1 MLANDIT
8 KKEIEKI
15 IIGRSTLVAL
25 AQTMLFLEML
35 KISIFSFLKEYFF
48 VHENEESFEII

>member
-8 KKEIEKI
+8 LKKKLKKKI
-15 IIGRSTLVAL
+15 IDCSTLVAL

-35 KISIFSFLKEYFF
+35 KFSIFSFLKE
-48 VHENEESFEII
+48 